1 MLENS
6 KDLLFIVLSFC
17 ALWVTVFL
25 CWLIYYLVS
34 ILRNTNTMVE
44 ELRDRFRGIEET
56 MRAIR
61 DRIEHATSS
70 MGFVSEGVI
79 KLIQFFISR
88 RKSKMECSDIED
100 LMEEKR
106 EGKKK
111 KKK

>member
-1 MLENS
+1 MR
-6 KDLLFIVLSFC
+6 
-17 ALWVTVFL
+17 ATTVSRYR
-25 CWLIYYLVS
+25 IQYPYGREYL
-34 ILRNTNTMVE
+34 
-44 ELRDRFRGIEET
+44 ELRRQIEWCMQTSKMKILGRECQGIEET